1 MIRRFF
7 TPLVFTTVLL
17 ATCATTLHGADW
29 PTWRYDMGR
38 TASSPETLAPELHL
52 QWSREMPA
60 ARPAWPEDV
69 RVGFDSVYEPIV
81 VGDTLYLASM
91 VSDSLTALDTKTGA
105 EKWRFY
111 AGGPVRL
118 APTYH
123 EGRLYFG
130 ADDANFYCLAADTG
144 KLLWKFNVAS
154 SDRMVLGNDRLIS
167 VWPVRGGTAIADG
180 VVYFTA
186 GVWPFEGTFL
196 HAVDINSGQPVGDAT
211 PVDSHPSYKSTVL
224 TDISPQGYLTIA
236 GRRLYIPCGR
246 SKATCVDLDSGQI
259 VNLNYD
265 SKGKTDYHVV
275 AAGDWLLHGDTI
287 YDAQASRVLA
297 GSLHRPVVS
306 DDMVFASEPG
316 AIVAVDRLKPELVET
331 KDRRGNVVKSMKLSE
346 VWRLASDE
354 IVEVPP
360 VSPDGIETPEKW
372 VKDHPLELFLR
383 AGDRLYGHQGGT
395 IFAVDIPPAGEGDA
409 APTAVRSWRTP
420 IEGTPGTMAAADGRL
435 FVVTKEGRLLCY
447 GAEATS
453 TSAKTVAAQ
462 DAPADEWTKRA
473 ASLLEES
480 GVHDGYCL
488 ALGVGSGR
496 LIEELVR
503 QSELSVIAID
513 PDAEKVAALRR
524 QLDDQGLYGTRVT
537 IEVGDPLR
545 FGLPPYIASLVVSE
559 EAQAAGTEELTA
571 LAKKVFHSLRP
582 YGGAAWLPLAAS
594 EHETFESAVKE
605 SALPAAEVARAS
617 DYSVLRRVGAL
628 PGSADWTHEYGDA
641 SNTLMSH
648 EELVRAP
655 LGVLWFGGPS
665 AMNDIYYDR
674 HEWGPSMAVIDG
686 RIFINGLGKL
696 TAVDV
701 YTGRVLWQN
710 ELPRG
715 TAAGRAGNFTSA
727 GYHFCVTHDGLY
739 IAYDDVCH
747 YLDPA
752 TGKELGTFKLP
763 EKEDQWGRFRV
774 LDDVLIVEVF
784 QKVKI
789 GVKWPVKLVALDR
802 HDGHTVWERKAESSY
817 PFFAIGTDRI
827 YCVDTLLP
835 QLYHDMRR
843 KGLVPK
849 AEADRLIVA
858 LDAKTGEIVWQKKTD
873 FIPTWLSYSSDL
885 DVVVA
890 SSKSGIIAHR
900 GQTGEPLWQRNEEG
914 EGFSG
919 HPESVWD
926 KVILWKDRVIDQRG
940 PGKSYYLE
948 TGEPI
953 VERHAITGE
962 PVPWEFTKTGHHC
975 NYAIASPHLMTFRA
989 ADAGFFDM
997 VTGGTSRLKGFR
1009 SGCRNSLI
1017 PADGVLNAPNFAS
1030 GCVCGYSL
1038 FTSLSFVHDPDAELW
1053 TYSAIDAGVGEI
1065 RRVGLNLGAPGDRT
1079 SESGTMWLD
1088 YPSVGGPSPDV
1099 PVVFEADNPSWFRGH
1114 ASQIDSEGA
1123 DPTWVASSGVEGVK
1137 SIAIPL
1143 NRQSTTPRNY
1153 TVRLFFAE
1161 PQATPEGP
1169 RVFDVAIGKE
1179 PVLEDFDVVAAAGG
1193 PRRMVVKTFEKVK
1206 GVDEIRL
1213 TLTPRVGRTL
1223 LCGVEVIADEEKT
1236 P

>member
-1 MIRRFF
+1 MIPRLFKSL
-7 TPLVFTTVLL
+7 TCGVLL
-17 ATCATTLHGADW
+17 LAASASMSWSADW
-29 PTWRYDMGR
+29 PTWRYDIGR
-38 TASSPETLAPELHL
+38 TANSPEVLPRELHL
-52 QWSREMPA
+52 QWSRQLPA

-81 VGDTLYLASM
+81 VGDTMYLASM
-91 VSDSLTALDTKTGA
+91 VSDSLTALDTATGD

-118 APTYH
+118 APIYH

-130 ADDANFYCLAADTG
+130 ADDAHFYCLAADTG

-154 SDRMVLGNDRLIS
+154 SDRKVIGNDRLIS
-167 VWPVRGGTAIADG
+167 VWPVRGGAVVVDG
-180 VVYFTA
+180 IVYFTA

-196 HAVDINSGQPVGDAT
+196 HAVDIRSGQPVAEPT
-211 PVDSHPSYKSTVL
+211 PVDSHPSYTSTVL
-224 TDISPQGYLTIA
+224 TDLSPQGYLTVS

-287 YDAQASRVLA
+287 YDAKEGRVLD
-297 GSLHRPVVS
+297 GSAHRPVVS
-306 DDMVFASEPG
+306 DDTVFSSEPG
-316 AIVAVDRLKPELVET
+316 AIVALDRRTPEFLEK
-331 KDRRGNVVKSMKLSE
+331 KDRRGNPVRSMKLRE
-346 VWRLASDE
+346 LWRLPSE
-354 IVEVPP
+354 QIVEVPP
-360 VSPDGIETPEKW
+360 ASPDGLETPEKW
-372 VKDHPLELFLR
+372 VQDHPLELFLR
-383 AGDRLYGHQGGT
+383 AGNRLYGHQGGA
-395 IFAVDIPPAGEGDA
+395 IFAVDLPAAAEGDA
-409 APTAVRSWRTP
+409 SPVATRTWRTP
-420 IEGTPGTMAAADGRL
+420 IEGTVRTMVAADGRL

-447 GAEATS
+447 GAEAKPTR
-453 TSAKTVAAQ
+453 AEVVGLAVAPQ
-462 DAPADEWTKRA
+462 DEWSKRA
-473 ASLLEES
+473 ATLLEES
-480 GVHDGYCL
+480 QVRDGYCL
-488 ALGVGSGR
+488 ALGIGSGR
-496 LIEELVR
+496 LIEELAN
-503 QSELSVIAID
+503 QSKLAIVVID
-513 PDAEKVAALRR
+513 PDAEKVNALRKR
-524 QLDDQGLYGTRVT
+524 LDDQGLYGTRVT
-537 IEVGDPLR
+537 AEVGEPLK
-545 FGLPPYIASLVVSE
+545 FGLPPYMASLVVSE
-559 EAQAAGTEELTA
+559 DVKASGAEELAA
-571 LAKKVFHSLRP
+571 LAKGVFHSLRP
-582 YGGAAWLPLAAS
+582 YGGAAWLPLRAS
-594 EHETFESAVKE
+594 EHEQFATAVNDQP
-605 SALPAAEVARAS
+605 LPAAEVERKN

-665 AMNDIYYDR
+665 AMGDIYYDR

-701 YTGRVLWQN
+701 YTGRVLWQK
-710 ELPRG
+710 ELPKG

-727 GYHFCVTHDGLY
+727 GYHFCVTHDALY
-739 IAYDDVCH
+739 IAYDDACH
-747 YLDPA
+747 NLDPA
-752 TGKELGTFKLP
+752 TGEERGAYKLP
-763 EKEDQWGRFRV
+763 EAEDQWGRFRV
-774 LDDVLIVEVF
+774 LDDKLIVEVF

-802 HDGHTVWERKAESSY
+802 HDGHTVWERKAENSY
-817 PFFAIGTDRI
+817 PFFAIGTERI

-849 AEADRLIVA
+849 AASDRSIVA
-858 LDAKTGEIVWQKKTD
+858 LDAKTGEILWQKKTD
-873 FIPTWLSYSSDL
+873 FVPTWLSYSTDL

-890 SSKSGIIAHR
+890 SSKNGVIAHR
-900 GQTGEPLWQRNEEG
+900 GQTGEPLWQRNVEG

-926 KVILWKDRVIDQRG
+926 KVILWKDRIIDQRG
-940 PGKSYYLE
+940 PGKQYYLE

-962 PVPWEFTKTGHHC
+962 PVEWEFTKTGHHC

-1038 FTSLSFVHDPDAELW
+1038 FTSLSFVHVPEAEMW
-1053 TYSAIDAGVGEI
+1053 TYSAIEAGAGEV
-1065 RRVGLNLGAPGDRT
+1065 RRVGINLGAPGDRL
-1079 SESGTMWLD
+1079 SDEGTMWLD

-1099 PVVFEADNPSWFRGH
+1099 PVVFEADNPRWFRGH
-1114 ASQIDSEGA
+1114 AAQIESEGGA
-1123 DPTWVASSGVEGVK
+1123 PAWVGASGVEGVK
-1137 SIAIPL
+1137 TIAVPL

-1153 TVRLFFAE
+1153 TVRLYFAE
-1161 PQATPEGP
+1161 PQATPDGP
-1169 RVFDVAIGKE
+1169 RVFDVALGGE
-1179 PVLEDFDVVAAAGG
+1179 PVLEEFDVVAAAGG
-1193 PRRMVVKTFEKVK
+1193 PRRMVVKEFKQVK
-1206 GVDEIRL
+1206 GIDEIRL
-1213 TLTPRVGRTL
+1213 TFTPRVGRTL
-1223 LCGVEVIADEEKT
+1223 LCGVEVIAEEEST